1 MAIQPKRLPICSRP
15 TCTVASSG
23 VHSQQSSGLRCSL
36 TLRQTQ
42 IRYRSWR
49 DIEDDQHNQ
58 RQLHR
63 LRLVCKQFNEIF
75 AAQPLFV
82 RRLSLREA
90 FPSSSLPSLLTW
102 LQQNKSCLEVFEANC
117 SSHMADVFLSAL
129 TSSTSQLK
137 LIDIGHA
144 STACSVQLLG
154 SFSSL
159 EMCAL
164 SSAEGDLHLT
174 PSQALPKLRSLW
186 LAGSFDGLASLRH
199 LTHLRCYAATIDCSG
214 SCNLMTALQ
223 HLDMKNT
230 TLENSDDRG
239 LSICQGLRKLTLQK
253 SKVTG
258 AHSVLYAADHSYT
271 PVGMSLFT
279 NLARLSLT
287 CNLRTAGPI
296 SLAWISELTTL
307 QDLYIRYT
315 TIDSGLIKKLA
326 CLSSLA
332 RLVVSGYAHLADVS
346 PTLNLDFGWCSLTA
360 LKQFSLCHSRF
371 AMGPGTASLLRLQLL
386 TEIAFHNGTLQA
398 ISSIEHYAALIHSFT
413 TLCLQVRLHLNTS
426 AMEYFLEYGKDG
438 IGTGQH

>member
-1 MAIQPKRLPICSRP
+1 MH
-15 TCTVASSG
+15 SSKQW
-23 VHSQQSSGLRCSL
+23 SSL
-36 TLRQTQ
+36 TAELWTEVFAHVEAAQ
-42 IRYRSWR
+42 IRYRNWH
-49 DIEDDQHNQ
+49 DVEDDQHNQ

-63 LRLVCKQFNEIF
+63 LRLVCKQFYEIF

-82 RRLSLREA
+82 RRLSLRDA

-102 LQQNKSCLEVFEANC
+102 LQQNKSCLELFEANC

-164 SSAEGDLHLT
+164 SSAEGVLHLT

-253 SKVTG
+253 SKVIG

-315 TIDSGLIKKLA
+315 TTDSGLIEKLA
-326 CLSSLA
+326 CLSSL
-332 RLVVSGYAHLADVS
+332 VSGLGICS
-346 PTLNLDFGWCSLTA
+346 PCRCLSSTEP
-360 LKQFSLCHSRF
+360 RF
-371 AMGPGTASLLRLQLL
+371 WL
-386 TEIAFHNGTLQA
+386 
-398 ISSIEHYAALIHSFT
+398 
-413 TLCLQVRLHLNTS
+413 V
-426 AMEYFLEYGKDG
+426 
-438 IGTGQH
+438 

>member
-36 TLRQTQ
+36 TLRQHRYATGVGAISKT
-42 IRYRSWR
+42 IR
-49 DIEDDQHNQ
+49 
-58 RQLHR
+58 R

-164 SSAEGDLHLT
+164 SSAEGVLHLT

-253 SKVTG
+253 SKVIG

-271 PVGMSLFT
+271 PVGMSLLT

-315 TIDSGLIKKLA
+315 TTDSGLIEKLA
-326 CLSSLA
+326 CLSSL
-332 RLVVSGYAHLADVS
+332 VSGLGICS
-346 PTLNLDFGWCSLTA
+346 PCRCLSSTEP
-360 LKQFSLCHSRF
+360 RF
-371 AMGPGTASLLRLQLL
+371 WL
-386 TEIAFHNGTLQA
+386 
-398 ISSIEHYAALIHSFT
+398 
-413 TLCLQVRLHLNTS
+413 V
-426 AMEYFLEYGKDG
+426 
-438 IGTGQH
+438 